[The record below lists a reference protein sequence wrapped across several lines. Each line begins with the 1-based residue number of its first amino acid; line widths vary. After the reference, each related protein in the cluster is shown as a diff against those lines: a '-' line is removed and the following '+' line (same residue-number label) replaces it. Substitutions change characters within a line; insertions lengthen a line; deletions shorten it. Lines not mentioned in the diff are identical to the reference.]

1 MDHLVAARK
10 LVAELEKDQQI
21 EVRRADA
28 VGRALA
34 KHVEALGRPPTGR
47 ELEDF
52 LGDHPMVEE
61 LYASEA
67 VLDELVFRY
76 LTPPPPEA
84 VISAADVRHPELEAQ
99 LRETPDNIDALRIYA
114 DFLQEQADPF
124 GELIAL
130 GIASTASGK
139 DEDVARFE
147 RHLKLHERRFL

>member
-1 MDHLVAARK
+1 
-10 LVAELEKDQQI
+10 
-21 EVRRADA
+21 
-28 VGRALA
+28 
-34 KHVEALGRPPTGR
+34 
-47 ELEDF
+47 
-52 LGDHPMVEE
+52 
-61 LYASEA
+61 
-67 VLDELVFRY
+67 LVFRY

-147 RHLKLHERRFL
+147 RHLKLHERRFLQDLGHLFAGNIAIEWRNGWVYSLELLFMTKIRPETFAEIV